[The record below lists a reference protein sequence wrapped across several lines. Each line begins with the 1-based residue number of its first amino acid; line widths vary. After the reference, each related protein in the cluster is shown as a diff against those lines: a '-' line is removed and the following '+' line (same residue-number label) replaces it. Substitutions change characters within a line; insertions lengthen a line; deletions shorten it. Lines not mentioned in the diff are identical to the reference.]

1 MDYEIKPRTKF
12 MAKKLGVVIKP
23 STRKNKKIDI
33 YDKQGKYITSVGSI
47 AYGDYPTYLKKD
59 KDLAERKK
67 INYKKRH
74 EKYRKIE
81 RSPSYY
87 ADQLLW
93 S

>member
-47 AYGDYPTYLKKD
+47 AYGDYPTYLK
-59 KDLAERKK
+59 L
-67 INYKKRH
+67 
-74 EKYRKIE
+74 
-81 RSPSYY
+81 
-87 ADQLLW
+87 
-93 S
+93 